1 MTCGRT
7 LRLLGRK
14 IEADGRGIN
23 ARSAGRYDAAGG
35 YLILSPAK
43 QGGERMRCVCCGYE
57 PTKAEQV
64 EQPYGCPKCEPEAY
78 VPPVGAQLKAC
89 AANLAGALRR
99 RLTQGS
105 AKAR

>member
-1 MTCGRT
+1 
-7 LRLLGRK
+7 
-14 IEADGRGIN
+14 
-23 ARSAGRYDAAGG
+23 
-35 YLILSPAK
+35 
-43 QGGERMRCVCCGYE
+43 MRCVCCGYE

-78 VPPVGAQLKAC
+78 VPSIGAQLKAC